1 MYRLFS
7 QVLTG
12 IILLA
17 EGVEADFPG
26 GGFWRAGGKIRASR
40 GLVRIIGGI
49 DDRFEVKVV
58 DTVAGC
64 PHCVDIDLDRGF
76 HRHPDRVDIDAE
88 PAPVA
93 VHLQDVHHAVEQL
106 GEIAPT
112 FKSWS

>member
-1 MYRLFS
+1 
-7 QVLTG
+7 
-12 IILLA
+12 
-17 EGVEADFPG
+17 VEADFPG
-26 GGFWRAGGKIRASR
+26 GGSGAQEVRFEPAAGF
-40 GLVRIIGGI
+40 VRIIGGI

-106 GEIAPT
+106 GGIAPT